1 MKNLTTDTPTH
12 DPQADQDL
20 YDLLTK
26 QAEQTGDDE
35 DETTVGTTPQ
45 PDDEDLER
53 ESGNIDAPWGE
64 KPSPEVVNFANQGL
78 TKFKETR
85 ERFIEKHF
93 DSQGVAAKAQQ
104 AVVGQQ
110 LDHASSGDYETSS
123 PLLSEQAKKAIG

>member
-1 MKNLTTDTPTH
+1 MKNLTTDTPDH
-12 DPQADQDL
+12 DPKADQDL

-26 QAEQTGDDE
+26 QAEETGDDE

-45 PDDEDLER
+45 PDDEDLDR
-53 ESGNIDAPWGE
+53 SSGSIDAPWGE

-85 ERFIEKHF
+85 EKFLEKHF
-93 DSQGVAAKAQQ
+93 DSKGVADKAQQ

-110 LDHASSGDYETSS
+110 LVHAASGDYETSS
-123 PLLSEQAKKAIG
+123 PLLSEQAKKAVG